1 MPANLFAAIRPH
13 VVAAN
18 HVVGANHASE
28 FIRCYSPPCRSGES
42 CREFIRCYSPLFVGN
57 IFRYNSTVLFIYN
70 LSNIIFYIYALF
82 LFYVYIYKKY
92 PFIMQYNSLFEQKY
106 N

>member
-1 MPANLFAAIRPH
+1 MSANSFAAIRPH

-18 HVVGANHASE
+18 HAAE
-28 FIRCYSPPCRSGES
+28 FIHHCLYVI
-42 CREFIRCYSPLFVGN
+42 F
-57 IFRYNSTVLFIYN
+57 FRYNSTVLFIYN

-82 LFYVYIYKKY
+82 L
-92 PFIMQYNSLFEQKY
+92 QKY

>member
-1 MPANLFAAIRPH
+1 MPANSFAAIRPH
-13 VVAAN
+13 VVM
-18 HVVGANHASE
+18 ANHAAE
-28 FIRCYSPPCRSGES
+28 FIRPHVVMANHAG
-42 CREFIRCYSPLFVGN
+42 EFIRPYSPLFVGN

-82 LFYVYIYKKY
+82 LFYVYIYQKY
-92 PFIMQYNSLFEQKY
+92 LFIMQYNAFLTKY